1 MVLLQFTIF
10 QLLKKH
16 FLVWVFLQFQIFE
29 LFKNFLQMGLF
40 NDASLD

>member
-16 FLVWVFLQFQIFE
+16 FLGWVFLQFQIFE
-29 LFKNFLQMGLF
+29 SFKNFFQMGLF
-40 NDASLD
+40 NGASLD